1 LLDQVELAPGASC
14 LDAACGSGDTMRL
27 MAQRVGPAGE
37 VIGIDVDAE
46 RGLRALDTLHAAGHQ
61 QCTFAFVDPTTN
73 TAIPGSPFDVV
84 FARLPL
90 LRHSDPTTIASRLW
104 AAVAP
109 AGHLIIQDYDTRTID
124 VAPSLPAIAQYR
136 RVLSETTA
144 AAGRTIQHGHQLPL
158 TFADAGIGP
167 PDGTDVAGLLSPLSH
182 LGPELTWICRA
193 VLPTAVS
200 FGITTQARGHGW
212 LNQLD
217 RAVAQH
223 PNHIALW
230 PLLIG
235 VWKQKP
241 AATESAPCDEHPPNG
256 TC

>member
-1 LLDQVELAPGASC
+1 MI
-14 LDAACGSGDTMRL
+14 GSG
-27 MAQRVGPAGE
+27 
-37 VIGIDVDAE
+37 IDQFDVNPD
-46 RGLRALDTLHAAGHQ
+46 
-61 QCTFAFVDPTTN
+61 
-73 TAIPGSPFDVV
+73 AIPGTPFDVV

-90 LRHSDPTTIASRLW
+90 LRQSDPTTIASRLW

-109 AGHLIIQDYDTRTID
+109 GGHLIIQDYDTRTID
-124 VAPSLPAIAQYR
+124 VAPALAAITQYR

-144 AAGRTIQHGHQLPL
+144 AGGRTLRHGHQLPL
-158 TFADAGIGP
+158 ILADAGIGP

-182 LGPELTWICRA
+182 LGPELDAICRA
-193 VLPTAVS
+193 ALPTAVS
-200 FGITTQARGHGW
+200 LGITTQARGHRW

-223 PNHIALW
+223 PNRIALW

-241 AATESAPCDEHPPNG
+241 LTTGSG
-256 TC
+256 SSR